1 MFFLKYLFLILSVLL
16 PREMAVVLIAPLS
29 EAGGFTKEILPSG
42 GGRQYRWLISF
53 ALAVWWYKG

>member
-16 PREMAVVLIAPLS
+16 PREMSLVLIAPLS

-42 GGRQYRWLISF
+42 GGRQYRCIVSV
-53 ALAVWWYKG
+53 ALAVWYKG